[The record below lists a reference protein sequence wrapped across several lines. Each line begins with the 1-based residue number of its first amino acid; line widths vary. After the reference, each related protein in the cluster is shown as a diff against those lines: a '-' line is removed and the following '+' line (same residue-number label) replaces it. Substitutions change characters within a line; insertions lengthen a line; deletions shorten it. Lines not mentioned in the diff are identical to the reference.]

1 MKENKIIRFNLELHP
16 DACTMEEALESGLG
30 IYDADN
36 LPPGTELSDFLGYD
50 EEPADVIPF
59 PSRKP
64 L

>member
-36 LPPGTELSDFLGYD
+36 LPPGASFERMCWIH
-50 EEPADVIPF
+50 A
-59 PSRKP
+59 
-64 L
+64 